1 MNGYGFGWVS
11 VCKPFQDF
19 TITTLFQTNSDP
31 QGNRAFV
38 QMPLLTRGEEWLKSD
53 ECSSEVTIHVFFH

>member
-1 MNGYGFGWVS
+1 MAMVLAGYLYAS
-11 VCKPFQDF
+11 
-19 TITTLFQTNSDP
+19 LFKILPLLLFFKLICDP

-53 ECSSEVTIHVFFH
+53 ECSSEASILVFSH

>member
-1 MNGYGFGWVS
+1 MVMVLAGYPYAS
-11 VCKPFQDF
+11 
-19 TITTLFQTNSDP
+19 LFKILPLLLFFKLISDP

>member
-1 MNGYGFGWVS
+1 MGMVLAGYPYASLFKVLPL
-11 VCKPFQDF
+11 VTFFQL
-19 TITTLFQTNSDP
+19 ISDP

-53 ECSSEVTIHVFFH
+53 ECSSEASIHVFSH